1 MKRTEFVGESG
12 TSCGLKAKTLGPR
25 NWDSLANP
33 SNAAPQTFFFKDV
46 NFSGEE
52 VRVRVRA
59 SCRAR

>member
-52 VRVRVRA
+52 V
-59 SCRAR
+59 